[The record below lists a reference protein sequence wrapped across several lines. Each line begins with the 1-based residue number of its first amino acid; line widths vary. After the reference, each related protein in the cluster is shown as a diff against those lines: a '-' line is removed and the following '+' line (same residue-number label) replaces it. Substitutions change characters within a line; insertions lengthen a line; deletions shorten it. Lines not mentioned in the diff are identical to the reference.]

1 MPFQRL
7 QTSVLGQ
14 QKCQETICVLHRGC
28 LGGEKSAI
36 GSLVAVD
43 TVLARDIKKLNSVQG
58 HRIRENRREV
68 ITERVEDER
77 IH

>member
-14 QKCQETICVLHRGC
+14 QKCQETICVLERGC
-28 LGGEKSAI
+28 PGEKSAI
-36 GSLVAVD
+36 GSLEAVD

-58 HRIRENRREV
+58 HRIRENGREV
-68 ITERVEDER
+68 ITERVEDDK
-77 IH
+77 IQ